1 MTGYFEFQFYCLIYT
16 FFFLYCCGAV
26 WSHYVANVTLWFH
39 HERMAHLHLLLIT
52 VAEEAGFKVQIFQ
65 FNKVVC
71 FCALYGRRGQQQGY

>member
-16 FFFLYCCGAV
+16 FFFVLLWSSLVPLCCKC
-26 WSHYVANVTLWFH
+26 YLWFH

-52 VAEEAGFKVQIFQ
+52 VAEEAGFKVQVFQ

-71 FCALYGRRGQQQGY
+71 FCALDGRRGQQQGY